1 MGYIENNL
9 MRGEQIIYVAKL
21 HAIVYVPPIF
31 IMLITIALCC
41 ALPAD
46 AAGIVGLAVF
56 TICVMWCVEIH
67 GGRQFVLTNKR
78 VIEKRGIINRKVN
91 ELMLRKC
98 EGIQVEQ
105 SIVGRMLNYGTVLV
119 TTGEATNHYRK
130 ILNPVRFSTLINE
143 QIDGLKGT
151 P

>member
-1 MGYIENNL
+1 MGYIESSL
-9 MRGEQIIYVAKL
+9 MRGEQIIYTAKL
-21 HAIVYVPPIF
+21 HGIAYALPIIVMFIAIAV
-31 IMLITIALCC
+31 CC

-46 AAGIVGLAVF
+46 AAGIVGLVVF
-56 TICVMWCVEIH
+56 TICVLWCVEIH

-105 SIVGRMLNYGTVLV
+105 SILGRMLNYGTVLV
-119 TTGEATNHYRK
+119 TTCEATNLYNK
-130 ILNPVRFSTLINE
+130 ILNPFRFSTLINE

>member
-31 IMLITIALCC
+31 IMFITIALCC

-91 ELMLRKC
+91 ELLLR
-98 EGIQVEQ
+98 
-105 SIVGRMLNYGTVLV
+105 
-119 TTGEATNHYRK
+119 
-130 ILNPVRFSTLINE
+130 
-143 QIDGLKGT
+143 
-151 P
+151 